1 MRHICLYTREP
12 NFYCGQASKRVNQR
26 KYKRSSRQPK
36 KGDYEFRALW
46 KHFKVS
52 YVQIIF
58 IFVQYSIIIVISSI
72 FLAKLAKKKCWDP
85 ELHNC
90 LIIVHVLVLRRI
102 YLYICICKNWQT
114 FVEALKCRFAGNL
127 RPNICLDFQDSFISP
142 PYHFRST
149 TKVLHVRSQPTFQ
162 FTFPIPLRQWKYI
175 SWLHAS
181 PKLFGLRA
189 CEIFTEYARNQNLSL
204 KSVIFNL
211 ASW

>member
-1 MRHICLYTREP
+1 MSQGENQHLMGLLLMICKAVEMILRAQWSQETCLGVWGGRWGSQGVKEASRGFHGAIGLVWWFMRHICLYTREP

-46 KHFKVS
+46 NHFKVS

-90 LIIVHVLVLRRI
+90 LIIVHVLVIR
-102 YLYICICKNWQT
+102 
-114 FVEALKCRFAGNL
+114 FV
-127 RPNICLDFQDSFISP
+127 
-142 PYHFRST
+142 
-149 TKVLHVRSQPTFQ
+149 
-162 FTFPIPLRQWKYI
+162 
-175 SWLHAS
+175 
-181 PKLFGLRA
+181 
-189 CEIFTEYARNQNLSL
+189 
-204 KSVIFNL
+204 
-211 ASW
+211 